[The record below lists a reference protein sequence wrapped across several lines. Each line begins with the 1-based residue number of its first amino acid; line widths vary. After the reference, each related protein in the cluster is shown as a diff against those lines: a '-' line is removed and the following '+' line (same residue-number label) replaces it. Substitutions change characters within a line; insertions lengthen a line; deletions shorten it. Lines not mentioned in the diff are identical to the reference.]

1 MPATLPVTLTGNQD
15 IDGLLESDRWAVAT
29 LSFSFPTTAA
39 AYAADYDPAQG
50 LDEPTTNFS
59 AFTAGQRV
67 AARDVL
73 AQFASVANLTFTE
86 STGGAAANADL
97 RFGRTGATEVA
108 HAYTPTSHPV
118 GGDSWYAN
126 TGDFALVANPQV
138 GDYDYSTLLH
148 EVGHALGLKHG
159 HEVYEADPP
168 FFPARPA
175 MTAAHDSM
183 EFSVMTYRS
192 YVGADLSGYTNET
205 FGYAQSLMMYDI
217 AALQYMYGANFSHNG
232 GNSVYTWNP
241 NSGEMAIN
249 GVGQGAPG
257 GNRVFLTVWDGGGS
271 DTYNLSAYDDGVR
284 IDLRPGQWTTLSDVQ
299 IANLGDGNF
308 ARGNIANAL
317 QFEGDARSLIENAV
331 GGDGNDIITG
341 NNAVNRLTGGR
352 GNDRLDGR
360 GGADA
365 MNGGTGNDTYMVD
378 NARDRAIESS
388 AAGGTDSVRS
398 SVSFTLRAN
407 LDNLTLTGGGTING
421 NGNGLDNWLTGN
433 GAANRL
439 LGGAGEDMVRGG
451 NGNDRLYGGEGDD
464 RLSGGSGAD
473 RFYFD
478 TALNASTNVDRILDF
493 STAPD
498 TIMLDRAI
506 FDDIALNGTLRAS
519 AFRNGNV
526 AADSSDRILYDG
538 ATGRIFYDADGN
550 GAGAD
555 AILFA
560 TVTAGTALTNADF
573 SVFG

>member
-1 MPATLPVTLTGNQD
+1 M
-15 IDGLLESDRWAVAT
+15 
-29 LSFSFPTTAA
+29 
-39 AYAADYDPAQG
+39 
-50 LDEPTTNFS
+50 
-59 AFTAGQRV
+59 
-67 AARDVL
+67 
-73 AQFASVANLTFTE
+73 
-86 STGGAAANADL
+86 
-97 RFGRTGATEVA
+97 
-108 HAYTPTSHPV
+108 
-118 GGDSWYAN
+118 
-126 TGDFALVANPQV
+126 
-138 GDYDYSTLLH
+138 
-148 EVGHALGLKHG
+148 
-159 HEVYEADPP
+159 
-168 FFPARPA
+168 
-175 MTAAHDSM
+175 
-183 EFSVMTYRS
+183 
-192 YVGADLSGYTNET
+192 
-205 FGYAQSLMMYDI
+205 
-217 AALQYMYGANFSHNG
+217 
-232 GNSVYTWNP
+232 
-241 NSGEMAIN
+241 
-249 GVGQGAPG
+249 
-257 GNRVFLTVWDGGGS
+257 
-271 DTYNLSAYDDGVR
+271 
-284 IDLRPGQWTTLSDVQ
+284 
-299 IANLGDGNF
+299 
-308 ARGNIANAL
+308 
-317 QFEGDARSLIENAV
+317 
-331 GGDGNDIITG
+331 
-341 NNAVNRLTGGR
+341 
-352 GNDRLDGR
+352 
-360 GGADA
+360 
-365 MNGGTGNDTYMVD
+365 
-378 NARDRAIESS
+378 
-388 AAGGTDSVRS
+388 
-398 SVSFTLRAN
+398 SFTLRAN